1 MQLCSYYSQ
10 NAFNVK
16 YSIAYSPNGWTDTEL
31 AVLWLEK
38 VFVPHIQAKHGP
50 SVPVIL
56 QLDGQNSHTTYRFAS
71 LCVKYGIEL
80 VITPSHTTHC
90 LQPCDVAVF
99 SPLAS
104 AYKKSVNEASL
115 SGKRINKQN
124 LPSLYGKARAEAF
137 KEETIKTAF
146 RKAGIWPLDRT
157 AIKVEAYEPS
167 KDSSCHASM
176 PIPVSQPELLL
187 ELEDSTQ
194 ARSRVL
200 LFNEL
205 PFMEYPVTENNP
217 ATEPIAPA
225 EESQP
230 SSQTTGNEGATLPA
244 PQFQLVGLIPP
255 LRQNATRNSLL
266 KENQLLRELLEKAKV
281 QIEADYALKLLMQDE
296 NERVRQ
302 QLYAKKTVDRKRAP
316 GEGQARLMTSN
327 EQLDALAKYDWKR
340 NMEAVLHS
348 TPARDAFKACRM
360 KIKVHEDLQAEKK
373 RAKELQTK
381 EALKKDQQ
389 AQAARTKEM
398 KVEERRK
405 EREKTQERKR
415 LEKLAEKAR
424 KASERK
430 KAVVTKKALRK
441 KPDMPSDVST
451 EASGT
456 SSTRPTQAAKT
467 SRKCHVSK
475 ETHDKGPVE
484 LPLLDKTVTQINSMA
499 KESAVMD
506 LELPIRVTRSTTRK
520 QVVVAA
526 QPQ

>member
-1 MQLCSYYSQ
+1 M
-10 NAFNVK
+10 
-16 YSIAYSPNGWTDTEL
+16 
-31 AVLWLEK
+31 LWLEK

-50 SVPVIL
+50 CVPVIL

-71 LCVKYGIEL
+71 LCVKYAIEL

-104 AYKKSVNEASL
+104 AYKKSVSEASL
-115 SGKRINKQN
+115 SGQRINKQN

-137 KEETIKTAF
+137 KEETIRTAF
-146 RKAGIWPLDRT
+146 RKAGVWPLDRT
-157 AIKVEAYEPS
+157 AIKAEAYEPS

-187 ELEDSTQ
+187 ELEDSIQ

-205 PFMEYPVTENNP
+205 PFMEYSVTDNNP
-217 ATEPIAPA
+217 MTEPIAPGD
-225 EESQP
+225 ERQP
-230 SSQTTGNEGATLPA
+230 SSQATGEEGVTTPA

-281 QIEADYALKLLMQDE
+281 QIEADYALKLLMQGE

-302 QLYAKKTVDRKRAP
+302 QLYTKKTVDRKRAP

-348 TPARDAFKACRM
+348 KPARDAFKACRM
-360 KIKVHEDLQAEKK
+360 KIKIYEDSQAEKK
-373 RAKELQTK
+373 KAKELQTK

-389 AQAARTKEM
+389 AQAAQTKER
-398 KVEERRK
+398 KAEERQK

-430 KAVVTKKALRK
+430 KAADAKTAFRK
-441 KPDMPSDVST
+441 KQDMPSDVST
-451 EASGT
+451 EASGA
-456 SSTRPTQAAKT
+456 SNTRPTQAART

-475 ETHDKGPVE
+475 EIHDKEPVE
-484 LPLLDKTVTQINSMA
+484 PTLLDKMVTQNNSKA
-499 KESAVMD
+499 KGSAVMD
-506 LELPIRVTRSTTRK
+506 LVVPNRVTRSTTRK

-526 QPQ
+526 QLQ